1 MLHKLPN
8 MTIQKTAQNKIL
20 TYIILFVVLFV
31 GYLLLRDSTWHG
43 TKQLHTMM
51 EIVASTLAFLVGVM
65 ALVRFHSKQD
75 NTFLFIGTG
84 FLGTGLLDTYHAI
97 VTSTFFDLYFSSPPP
112 SLIPW
117 SWVASRLFLAIW
129 LWLSWLA
136 WRREQHLGK
145 AGIIDKRTVYL
156 ITGLLTI
163 GCFLFFAFVP
173 LPRAYYPEL
182 FFQRPEEFVPA
193 IFFLLALIGYL
204 KKGHWREDN
213 FEHWL
218 VLSLIVGFMGQA
230 MFMSFSGHLFDMMFD
245 GAHLLK
251 KVSYICVLIGLL
263 ANMYAVYIRTEK
275 SRQQLSEANT
285 FFKTVIDD
293 VVQVSQELAKGN
305 LSIMPKATYKGEFI
319 QIKDSLETALANL
332 RQIIDDVALV
342 SQGLKVGNLHV
353 TPQAEYQGD
362 FAQIKTALKT
372 ALSNLQLVIEDIV
385 QVSQGLAEGGKNVV
399 AKAEYKG
406 DFVQIKNALETAAT
420 KLAEATAK
428 NAIQDWLKT
437 GQTQL
442 NEKMSGEQDVITL
455 AKNIITFLTTY
466 LEMPVGVFYILENT
480 DKDAC
485 LKLLASYAYT
495 QRKGIAN
502 EFKIGEGLVGQAV
515 LEKELIIVTD
525 IPEDYITIQSGLGE
539 AVPHQLI
546 VIPFSY
552 ENAVKGVIEIGSFQA
567 ITEVQLEL
575 LEQVMPSI
583 GIAINTA
590 ESRTS
595 MQALLQK

>member
-1 MLHKLPN
+1 M
-8 MTIQKTAQNKIL
+8 
-20 TYIILFVVLFV
+20 
-31 GYLLLRDSTWHG
+31 
-43 TKQLHTMM
+43 
-51 EIVASTLAFLVGVM
+51 
-65 ALVRFHSKQD
+65 
-75 NTFLFIGTG
+75 
-84 FLGTGLLDTYHAI
+84 
-97 VTSTFFDLYFSSPPP
+97 
-112 SLIPW
+112 
-117 SWVASRLFLAIW
+117 
-129 LWLSWLA
+129 
-136 WRREQHLGK
+136 
-145 AGIIDKRTVYL
+145 
-156 ITGLLTI
+156 
-163 GCFLFFAFVP
+163 
-173 LPRAYYPEL
+173 
-182 FFQRPEEFVPA
+182 
-193 IFFLLALIGYL
+193 
-204 KKGHWREDN
+204 
-213 FEHWL
+213 
-218 VLSLIVGFMGQA
+218 
-230 MFMSFSGHLFDMMFD
+230 
-245 GAHLLK
+245 
-251 KVSYICVLIGLL
+251 LIGLL

-399 AKAEYKG
+399 AKAEYQG